1 MCSAR
6 LAMSHARLFR
16 RRGKM
21 VTVLLAAYRS
31 RGGRITQNAN
41 EMLVPVIKGMAFLLF
56 PIVALVNSRD
66 ART

>member
-1 MCSAR
+1 
-6 LAMSHARLFR
+6 
-16 RRGKM
+16 M